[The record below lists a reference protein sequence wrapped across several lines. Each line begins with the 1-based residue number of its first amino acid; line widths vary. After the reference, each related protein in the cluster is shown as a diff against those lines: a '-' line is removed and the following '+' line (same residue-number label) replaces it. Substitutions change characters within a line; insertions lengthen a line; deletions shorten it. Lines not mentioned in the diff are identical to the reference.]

1 MINFNYVKP
10 STQKAFTDTFG
21 KDAAAQII
29 ASGINP
35 VDFKELFQK
44 GLCVKRG
51 GISVFED
58 SMGKPGD
65 TIYSLNDV
73 QISNDPLT
81 IKLKFNGSEEI
92 IILDPENLFVNQKIM
107 GIDSFEK
114 LDWIG
119 FNFHMEYHLLNNKL
133 ETKNLVGNHS
143 FKINEQGVGFL
154 FYSW

>member
-1 MINFNYVKP
+1 MINFDYVKP
-10 STQKAFTDTFG
+10 STIKAFTDTFG

-29 ASGINP
+29 ASDINP
-35 VDFKELFQK
+35 VNLKEFFQQD
-44 GLCVKRG
+44 LCVRRG

-58 SMGKPGD
+58 SMGRPGD
-65 TIYSLNDV
+65 TIYSLNEV

-81 IKLKFNGSEEI
+81 IKLKFDGCEEI
-92 IILDPENLFVNQKIM
+92 IILNPENLYVNQKII
-107 GIDSFEK
+107 GIVSFEK

-119 FNFHMEYHLLNNKL
+119 FNFHMEYHLLNNKI
-133 ETKNLVGNHS
+133 ETKNLVGNHR